1 MLKRFNLF
9 CMAALL
15 LIASG
20 GQARADLAVMGPQNP
35 VTGFPLYYQDVDGLS
50 LEICTTLGFCAPDPA
65 DPANPFDALT
75 GFGAEAFW
83 WSGGATVTLPD
94 GGTASLV
101 LAVEAAYADLSGVA
115 TPIDTTI
122 TPQNQTQHAFGR
134 VRVKLLNVTT
144 PGDYSITYPY
154 GTLTSAEF
162 PDLVVTP
169 ADVTDSQSGLPVQFT
184 TANIGEDW
192 GPEGLTGPAEDFS
205 IVLGSRIGGRIGP
218 RAPRKPPRRQA
229 IPWSP

>member
-1 MLKRFNLF
+1 MKRQLTGFLF
-9 CMAALL
+9 AVL
-15 LIASG
+15 LIFGFAQTG
-20 GQARADLAVMGPQNP
+20 YAITQAGPLNLAN
-35 VTGFPLYYQDVDGLS
+35 GFPLWWMDDAGVMVELC
-50 LEICTTLGFCAPDPA
+50 LEPGVCIPDPVFVGT
-65 DPANPFDALT
+65 PISEQV

-83 WSGGATVTLPD
+83 WSGGASVTLPD